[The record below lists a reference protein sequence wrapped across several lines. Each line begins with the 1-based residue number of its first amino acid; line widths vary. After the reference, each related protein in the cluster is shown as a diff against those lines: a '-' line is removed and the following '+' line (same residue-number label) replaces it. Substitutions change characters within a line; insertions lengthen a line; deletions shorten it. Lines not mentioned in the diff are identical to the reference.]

1 MPKGTRPSWL
11 PALVLALSLL
21 VTPAAV
27 PAQPSVQAQTLIDAV
42 TGNPGDAPRLAAQ
55 EIVAGGP
62 ESAVRVVTD
71 VVRALPYDQRLAVAP
86 RVVSAAIGALPPP
99 QRASQAP
106 VIGCAAIGAVP
117 AEQQS
122 ALVVPIAVAAAA
134 MAPAAGPRI
143 AICAS
148 DAVPGSATAIIAAL
162 GLRRRLSRDGCGRHQ
177 EGEGKDESREPRR
190 SGTLGHQSRLLPMS
204 GDLR

>member
-1 MPKGTRPSWL
+1 MLPKGTRPSWL

-21 VTPAAV
+21 ATPAAV
-27 PAQPSVQAQTLIDAV
+27 PAQPAVQAQALIDAV

-86 RVVSAAIGALPPP
+86 RVVSAAIGALPAP

-106 VIGCAAIGAVP
+106 VIACAAIGAVP

-148 DAVPGSATAIIAAL
+148 DAVPGSAAAIIAAL
-162 GLRRRLSRDGCGRHQ
+162 GLPPEASQLSATPPSPLPGSSIGRDILFQ
-177 EGEGKDESREPRR
+177 PQPRQATTCA
-190 SGTLGHQSRLLPMS
+190 SPPCP
-204 GDLR
+204 

>member
-1 MPKGTRPSWL
+1 MPKGTRSSWL
-11 PALVLALSLL
+11 PALALALSLL

-27 PAQPSVQAQTLIDAV
+27 PAQPAVPAQALIDAV
-42 TGNPGDAPRLAAQ
+42 TGNPGGAPRLAAQ

-62 ESAVRVVTD
+62 ESAVRIVTD

-106 VIGCAAIGAVP
+106 VIACAAIGAAP

-143 AICAS
+143 AVCATEAVPDAAAAILAAVGLQQREVLSTATTPLPGSSIGRDILFKPQLPQNLTCAS
-148 DAVPGSATAIIAAL
+148 PP
-162 GLRRRLSRDGCGRHQ
+162 C
-177 EGEGKDESREPRR
+177 P
-190 SGTLGHQSRLLPMS
+190 
-204 GDLR
+204 